1 MEKQETTH
9 YASGV
14 HVVVEGGVIS
24 YRVRLFFAEIVMNNT
39 FFKGVVCCVVVV
51 VCCCS
56 RQTTKRERNFLT
68 KKNNVYYLYFFYIGF
83 IFMRLVKN
91 YIYI

>member
-1 MEKQETTH
+1 MFPTEKQETTH

-39 FFKGVVCCVVVV
+39 FFKGVVVVVV
-51 VCCCS
+51 VLLF
-56 RQTTKRERNFLT
+56 E
-68 KKNNVYYLYFFYIGF
+68 KNEEEFN
-83 IFMRLVKN
+83 
-91 YIYI
+91 

>member
-24 YRVRLFFAEIVMNNT
+24 YRVRLFFAEIVMNN
-39 FFKGVVCCVVVV
+39 KGVVVV
-51 VCCCS
+51 VVLLF
-56 RQTTKRERNFLT
+56 E
-68 KKNNVYYLYFFYIGF
+68 KN
-83 IFMRLVKN
+83 
-91 YIYI
+91 

>member
-1 MEKQETTH
+1 M
-9 YASGV
+9 
-14 HVVVEGGVIS
+14 IS

-39 FFKGVVCCVVVV
+39 FFKGVVVVV

-68 KKNNVYYLYFFYIGF
+68 KKNAVRKIPYILRCHQFRLPTHTFVYAG
-83 IFMRLVKN
+83 
-91 YIYI
+91 